1 MATRSPVAERSQ
13 TAASSR
19 KVGGRFGVPPR
30 VDILAALV
38 LVAAGQVVVWAG
50 LIGPQPQ
57 HGSVAANAVLS
68 AAWLSGIAWRRTSP
82 VGALV
87 WYTAVFCLLQP
98 VYPHD
103 LPEWTGFV
111 PLVVLTANAGYRCD
125 LRRAVGALLVSVA
138 GLTVLTT
145 AEAALRS
152 WDTYIFNA
160 AIVVPAWAAARTLAR
175 HNQRARQLAS
185 DLTTLAVEQ
194 AEREAR
200 AMAEE
205 RTRIARELHDVV
217 AHSVTVLVIQVG
229 SARMLID
236 NAPDRAQ
243 SQLLA
248 AERSG
253 REALGELRRLLSV
266 LRPGQALPGADAP
279 SVAPQPGLD
288 DLPALV
294 ASFRNAGMRLSVDV
308 DVDGATDDVSPGH
321 GLTVYRIVQEGLTN
335 ALKHAPGAEVHVR
348 VEVRPDAVHVAV
360 VNGCSPAPSHPGSG
374 YGLQGL
380 RERVALYQ
388 GSYRAGPRGDGWE
401 VRIDLPRAAAD
412 APPAR
417 QHR

>member
-1 MATRSPVAERSQ
+1 MATRTPAAEDSPTGGSAGGWRPGLVAPP
-13 TAASSR
+13 
-19 KVGGRFGVPPR
+19 VGDLLV
-30 VDILAALV
+30 ALV
-38 LVAAGQVVVWAG
+38 MVAAGQVVVWAG
-50 LIGPQPQ
+50 WIGPQPQ
-57 HGSVAANAVLS
+57 HGSTVANALLS
-68 AAWLSGIAWRRTSP
+68 AIWLSAIAWRRSSP

-111 PLVVLTANAGYRCD
+111 PLVALTANAGYRCKI
-125 LRRAVGALLVSVA
+125 RPAVAALVVSLC

-145 AEAALRS
+145 AEEALRS

-160 AIVVPAWAAARTLAR
+160 AILVPAWGAARTLAR
-175 HNQRARQLAS
+175 HNDRARKLAS

-205 RTRIARELHDVV
+205 RARIARELHDVV

-236 NAPDRAQ
+236 DAPGRAQ
-243 SQLLA
+243 DQLLA

-266 LRPGQALPGADAP
+266 LRPDQAASETDAP
-279 SVAPQPGLD
+279 AVAPQPGLN

-294 ASFRNAGMRLSVDV
+294 ASFQDAGMRLSVQ
-308 DVDGATDDVSPGH
+308 VDGETDDVSPGL

-335 ALKHAPGAEVHVR
+335 ALKHASGAIVDVSVAVLPDEVR
-348 VEVRPDAVHVAV
+348 VDV
-360 VNGCSPAPSHPGSG
+360 VNGHSPAPSGPGSG

-380 RERVALYQ
+380 RERVALYH

-401 VRIDLPRAAAD
+401 VHTVLPRAGVGAA
-412 APPAR
+412 PAK
-417 QHR
+417 QHT

>member
-1 MATRSPVAERSQ
+1 MATRTDAAERSL
-13 TAASSR
+13 TAALSR
-19 KVGGRFGVPPR
+19 KVAGRFEVPPR

-38 LVAAGQVVVWAG
+38 VVAAGQVVVWAG

-57 HGSVAANAVLS
+57 HGSVTANAVLS

-87 WYTAVFCLLQP
+87 WYTAVFCFLQP

-125 LRRAVGALLVSVA
+125 LRRAVEALVVSLA

-175 HNQRARQLAS
+175 HNERARQLAS
-185 DLTTLAVEQ
+185 DLTKLAVEQ

-236 NAPDRAQ
+236 NAPGRAQ
-243 SQLLA
+243 GQLLA

-266 LRPGQALPGADAP
+266 LRPGQAVPGADAP

-294 ASFRNAGMRLSVDV
+294 ASFRDAGMRLSVDV
-308 DVDGATDDVSPGH
+308 DAATDDVPPGL

-335 ALKHAPGAEVHVR
+335 ALKHAPGAEVDVR
-348 VEVRPDAVHVAV
+348 VEVRPDAVRVDV
-360 VNGCSPAPSHPGSG
+360 VNGCSPTPSQPGSG

-388 GSYRAGPRGDGWE
+388 GSYRAGPRADGWE
-401 VRIDLPRAAAD
+401 VRVVLPRAAAD
-412 APPAR
+412 ASPAR
-417 QHR
+417 QYR